1 MLHRRPRKC
10 VSDATFEGKI
20 LKPKLKGRG
29 LKMTDV
35 VRRDIQ
41 RVWRQDCEDPGSE
54 VRERWSIMLQPGNGA
69 GYDQLTFLVP
79 GLLTMR
85 QRRDHS
91 TYPQSFISCLYYSAC
106 LLVSVVNLLIESFP
120 SHPSCLRVARWCEKL
135 SGDRSELNPSTQ
147 DESILGASIYDVRDI
162 FEFFDPPPLSLSQIS

>member
-1 MLHRRPRKC
+1 M
-10 VSDATFEGKI
+10 SDATFEGKI

-79 GLLTMR
+79 GLLRHETEARSLNLSSVFYLMSVL
-85 QRRDHS
+85 QCM
-91 TYPQSFISCLYYSAC
+91 PAC
-106 LLVSVVNLLIESFP
+106 Q
-120 SHPSCLRVARWCEKL
+120 CC
-135 SGDRSELNPSTQ
+135 
-147 DESILGASIYDVRDI
+147 
-162 FEFFDPPPLSLSQIS
+162 